1 MWEEGRQEACKHRCS
16 EDGGDVQTS
25 LGLITESIYC
35 PTSGTLGNFK
45 LSYLGPRNS
54 YPHKKKNKRSQTT
67 LMAQN
72 YTGCQSHLPLPL
84 CFDTCVDVFAAFGLA
99 LFSWFF
105 SFLIKLLM

>member
-1 MWEEGRQEACKHRCS
+1 MWEEGSKLANT
-16 EDGGDVQTS
+16 DTNTLQTS

-35 PTSGTLGNFK
+35 AASRTLGNFK
-45 LSYLGPRNS
+45 LSCLEPSNS
-54 YPHKKKNKRSQTT
+54 HPHKEKKKSQTT

-72 YTGCQSHLPLPL
+72 YTDCQSLLPFPL
-84 CFDTCVDVFAAFGLA
+84 CLGTCVGVFAAFDLA